1 LPLTLAVTQVLMVR
15 TGELTYAI
23 PSVLV
28 EQVRKVQPHVLKSLY
43 EEQKV
48 ELDGNTYPFFYLP
61 AMLGDAKLS
70 PESQSHNPLM
80 LLRSGNQRVALHVDE
95 LLGNRE
101 VVVKNIG
108 PQLAWL
114 PGIAGATVLGN
125 GRVVLILNPLQ
136 MTQRI
141 ANVALKTRKAEPVVI
156 RTQHVVMVVDDGFDP
171 SVAELTGKVVQID
184 FKPGSLAK
192 AGEILVRQDTS
203 SEEAQLR
210 AAEAAATLAKLNM
223 DRFGRLLSERTIAQ
237 SQFDNAEATL
247 KQAAAQADTIRASIA
262 KKTIRAPFSGRLG
275 IRLVNLGQVINEG
288 QPIVSL
294 QALDPIF
301 VDFSLPQQQLSLVQ
315 PGQTARLTSDALPG
329 EVVEGKITA
338 INPQVDAATRNIR
351 VQATVANPRELLRPG
366 MFVNVSVV
374 LPVRQPVLAIPA
386 TAVLYAPYSDSV
398 FVVEEKVSEKSG
410 QPAKVVRQQ
419 FAQLGEKRGD
429 FVAVL
434 SGLKAGDIV
443 VSTGVFKLRNGQDV
457 VVDNVLAPEFKLNPK
472 PAEN

>member
-1 LPLTLAVTQVLMVR
+1 MKKWFFLAVLAVVVLVSLLGGIKGLQIDRMIAHSKQFTPPPETV
-15 TGELTYAI
+15 TTAVASPQNWE
-23 PSVLV
+23 SVLTAV
-28 EQVRKVQPHVLKSLY
+28 GSLTAVQGV
-43 EEQKV
+43 
-48 ELDGNTYPFFYLP
+48 
-61 AMLGDAKLS
+61 
-70 PESQSHNPLM
+70 
-80 LLRSGNQRVALHVDE
+80 
-95 LLGNRE
+95 
-101 VVVKNIG
+101 
-108 PQLAWL
+108 
-114 PGIAGATVLGN
+114 TV
-125 GRVVLILNPLQ
+125 
-136 MTQRI
+136 T
-141 ANVALKTRKAEPVVI
+141 
-156 RTQHVVMVVDDGFDP
+156 
-171 SVAELTGKVVQID
+171 AELTGKVVQID

-210 AAEAAATLAKLNM
+210 AAEAGATLAKLNM
-223 DRFGRLLSERTIAQ
+223 DRFGKLLSERTIAQ

-247 KQAAAQADTIRASIA
+247 KQAAAQADNIRASIA

-410 QPAKVVRQQ
+410 QPAKLVRQQ

-457 VVDNVLAPEFKLNPK
+457 VVDNALAPEFNLNPK